1 MKITTEW
8 LNDWVATGADIGKVS
23 DTLTMAGLEV
33 DSVEP
38 VSAPISKLVVGKVVS
53 VEKHPDADKLKV
65 CRVDVGKAKPLQIV
79 CGASNVAVN
88 MKVAVAQVGCVLP
101 NGMLIKSAELRGVK
115 SSGMLCSAA
124 ELGMEEESAGLLSLD
139 PKARVGDDAYK
150 VLALDDT
157 MIDIDLTPNRGDCL
171 SIRGV
176 ARELS
181 ALTGRKLKT
190 PKRGNKVRSTTVKSI
205 AVKLTAKK
213 ECPRYV
219 GRVIEGIDSG
229 AETPLWMQERL
240 RRCGLRPIHPVVDVT
255 NYVMLELGQ
264 PMHGFDL
271 DKLNGSIDVRLSRS
285 NEKLEL
291 LNGQTVK
298 LQANT
303 LLIADKSGPIALAGI
318 MGGEKT
324 SVDEKTANV
333 FFESAYFS
341 PDAIAGKARSLG
353 LHTDSSH
360 RFERGVDP
368 GLQEEAIEYASSLL
382 LQIAGGKAGKLVK
395 VENRAS
401 VPRRTP
407 IALDVDSVNELL
419 GLELSSQKIETYLGR
434 LGMNLS
440 RGKAG
445 SWRVTAPS
453 YRFDISR
460 DVDLI
465 EEVARVHGYE
475 NLPTLSLQTAADMQP
490 VPDGIL
496 VDSRIR
502 TVMVDHG
509 YHEVITYSFVDPG
522 LQALIDP
529 DTASPRLSNPISE
542 DMAVMRSSLWPG
554 LITAATYNL
563 NRQQNRV
570 RLFELGTCFQLKGKQ
585 VLEQGRVAA
594 IAIGEVLPTQWSQKG
609 TEVDFYDIK
618 GDLEALFGLAGIFGQ
633 VRYEPTQNPALHPGQ
648 GADLYLKQAKI
659 GTLGRLH
666 PRIQAKLDVESPI
679 YLFEVEKQALKL
691 KKVPEYHPI
700 SRYPAIRRD
709 ISLVVDAQ
717 LPAQV
722 VLDCIRSSAGKL
734 LSDLE
739 LFDEYRGEGIDSGRK
754 SLTLGLIL
762 QDSSRTLKE
771 EVVETVIGKV
781 LTALQTDLGA
791 ELRT

>member
-8 LNDWVATGADIGKVS
+8 LSDWVTTGPDIGKVS

-38 VSAPISKLVVGKVVS
+38 VSTPISKLVVGKVLS
-53 VEKHPDADKLKV
+53 IEKHPNADKLKV
-65 CRVDVGKAKPLQIV
+65 CRVDAGKSRPLQIV
-79 CGASNVAVN
+79 CGASNVVEN
-88 MKVAVAQVGCVLP
+88 MKVVVALVGCTLP
-101 NGMLIKSAELRGVK
+101 NGMQIKSAELRGVK

-124 ELGMEEESAGLLSLD
+124 ELGMEEESTGLLPLD
-139 PKARVGDDAYK
+139 RNARVGDDAYK

-157 MIDIDLTPNRGDCL
+157 VIDIDLTPNRGDCL

-176 ARELS
+176 ARELA
-181 ALTGRKLKT
+181 ALTGKKLKT
-190 PKRGNKVRSTTVKSI
+190 PKRGNKVRASAVKNVT
-205 AVKLTAKK
+205 VKLTAKK

-219 GRVIEGIDSG
+219 GRVIEGIDSS

-271 DKLNGSIDVRLSRS
+271 DKLKGSIEVRLSRA
-285 NEKLEL
+285 NEKLQL
-291 LNGQTVK
+291 LTGQTVK
-298 LQANT
+298 LQKNT
-303 LLIADKSGPIALAGI
+303 LLIGDKSGPVALAGI

-324 SVDEKTANV
+324 SVDEKTSNV
-333 FFESAYFS
+333 FFESAFFS
-341 PDAIAGKARSLG
+341 PDAIAGKARALG

-368 GLQEEAIEYASSLL
+368 GLQEEAIEYASILL
-382 LQIAGGKAGKLVK
+382 TRIAGGKAGKLIK
-395 VENRAS
+395 MENRPS
-401 VPRRTP
+401 VPRRSSILLTTEE
-407 IALDVDSVNELL
+407 VNDLL
-419 GLELSSQKIETYLGR
+419 GLELSSQQIETYLTR
-434 LGMNLS
+434 LGMKLN
-440 RGKAG
+440 RRKAG
-445 SWRVTAPS
+445 NWLVTPPS

-465 EEVARVHGYE
+465 EEVARVHGYD

-490 VPDGIL
+490 VPDGVL
-496 VDSRIR
+496 TDSRIR
-502 TVMVDHG
+502 TAMVDHA
-509 YHEVITYSFVDPG
+509 YHEVITYSFVDPN

-554 LITAATYNL
+554 LITAAMHNL

-570 RLFELGTCFQLKGKQ
+570 RLFEVGTCFHSKGKQ
-585 VLEQGRVAA
+585 VLERDQVAA
-594 IAIGEVLPTQWSQKG
+594 IAVGEVLPMQWSQKG
-609 TEVDFYDIK
+609 VDVDFYDIK
-618 GDLEALFGLAGIFGQ
+618 ADLEALFSLARIFGQ
-633 VRYEPTQNPALHPGQ
+633 IRYEPTQNPALHPGQ
-648 GADLYLKQAKI
+648 GADLYLKDVKI
-659 GTLGRLH
+659 GCLGRLH
-666 PRIQAKLDVESPI
+666 PGIQSKLDVEAPI
-679 YLFEVEKQALKL
+679 YLFEIEKMALKQIN
-691 KKVPEYHPI
+691 VPEFHQI

-717 LPAQV
+717 LPAQA

-771 EVVETVIGKV
+771 EVVETLIGKV

>member
-8 LNDWVATGADIGKVS
+8 LNDWVATGPDINKVS

-38 VSAPISKLVVGKVVS
+38 VSTPISKLVVGKVLS
-53 VEKHPDADKLKV
+53 VKKHPNADKLNV

-79 CGASNVAVN
+79 CGASNVAEN
-88 MKVAVAQVGCVLP
+88 MKVVVALVGCTLP
-101 NGMLIKSAELRGVK
+101 NGTQIKSAELRGVK

-139 PKARVGDDAYK
+139 NKARVGDDAYK
-150 VLALDDT
+150 ELVLDDT
-157 MIDIDLTPNRGDCL
+157 VIDIDLTPNRGDCL
-171 SIRGV
+171 SIRGI
-176 ARELS
+176 ARELA
-181 ALTGRKLKT
+181 ALTGKKLKT
-190 PKRGNKVRSTTVKSI
+190 PKRGNKSLSTAVKNVT
-205 AVKLTAKK
+205 VKLTAKK

-219 GRVIEGIDSG
+219 GRVIEGIDPG

-271 DKLNGSIDVRLSRS
+271 DKLAGPINVRLSRDK
-285 NEKLEL
+285 EKLEL
-291 LNGQTVK
+291 LNGQTVT
-298 LQANT
+298 LQKNT
-303 LLIADKSGPIALAGI
+303 LLITDKTGPIALAGI

-324 SVDEKTANV
+324 SVGEGTTNV
-333 FFESAYFS
+333 FFESAYFD
-341 PDAIAGKARSLG
+341 PDAIAGKARTLG

-368 GLQEEAIEYASSLL
+368 NLQEEAIEYASALL
-382 LQIAGGKAGKLVK
+382 TQIAGGKVGKLIK
-395 VENRAS
+395 TENRPS
-401 VPRRTP
+401 LPRRLP
-407 IALDVDSVNELL
+407 ISLTSDSVNELL
-419 GLELSSQKIETYLGR
+419 GLALSSQKIENYLVR
-434 LGMNLS
+434 LGMKVS
-440 RGKAG
+440 RSKPGN
-445 SWRVTAPS
+445 WRVTAPS

-475 NLPTLSLQTAADMQP
+475 NLPTLSLQAAADMQP
-490 VPDGIL
+490 VPDGVL
-496 VDSRIR
+496 ADSRIQS
-502 TVMVDHG
+502 VIVDHG
-509 YHEVITYSFVDPG
+509 YHEVITYSFVDPN

-529 DTASPRLSNPISE
+529 ETASPRLNNPISE
-542 DMAVMRSSLWPG
+542 DMAVMRSSMWPG
-554 LITAATYNL
+554 LIAAAIHNL
-563 NRQQNRV
+563 NRQQYRV
-570 RLFELGTCFQLKGKQ
+570 RLFEVGTCFLMKGKQ
-585 VLEQGRVAA
+585 VLEQDRVAA
-594 IAIGEVLPTQWSQKG
+594 IAVGTALPTQWSQKG
-609 TEVDFYDIK
+609 AEVDFYDIK
-618 GDLEALFGLAGIFGQ
+618 GDLEALFSLARISAQ
-633 VRYEPTQNPALHPGQ
+633 IRYKPTQNPALHPGQ
-648 GADLYLKQAKI
+648 GADLYLEDVKI
-659 GTLGRLH
+659 GSLGRLH
-666 PRIQAKLDVESPI
+666 PGIQAKLDVEAPI
-679 YLFEVEKQALKL
+679 YLFEIEKQALKQ
-691 KKVPEYHPI
+691 KNVPEYHPI

-717 LPAQV
+717 LPAQA

-771 EVVETVIGKV
+771 EVVETVMGKV
-781 LTALQTDLGA
+781 LTVLQTDLGA